1 MKKSVEQAQ
10 LHLDVL
16 REGAINIFR
25 VGGLQ
30 HFKRRVIIFLI
41 FKGVNVELVKRGVY
55 ILRWVAFIENWA
67 GGIWVFI
74 LYNNCLGRGGWKN
87 KHFGVNLGNIGSSRS

>member
-1 MKKSVEQAQ
+1 MEQAQ

-30 HFKRRVIIFLI
+30 HFKRGGGIIFLI
-41 FKGVNVELVKRGVY
+41 LKGVNVELVKKGVY
-55 ILRWVAFIENWA
+55 IFK
-67 GGIWVFI
+67 G
-74 LYNNCLGRGGWKN
+74 GRGRDM
-87 KHFGVNLGNIGSSRS
+87 GVYSIQ